1 MCRSAGQRQRG
12 RTARCWGVEG
22 SGRRPAKRPQPP
34 FCSDAASL
42 QRGLFSPGK
51 PETGKKKLAKPAVDS
66 VSLPTLHLIQKPFA
80 PASPRVGRAPPA
92 VVTGVR
98 VRTGPSRFNRP
109 DARTVDS
116 RYFFKDKRVREK
128 MSEIKTLTLLS
139 SPVACEGPRPVCGAG
154 PRTPLGGQTCG
165 LGRGESLLPSR
176 LHAHRPS
183 RETEANGPHLLVQP
197 PAPAP
202 RGEHCPVPRHHAPPP
217 REKLRH
223 RPQQGR
229 AGGERQGVLTR
240 HLRPPGGPAA
250 SPGTSVSPSAGG
262 SGRHVP
268 VPGSLTREHEQ
279 CVCAREAPGCGGR
292 ARHVAARRGF
302 LEVPAVGQAG
312 RAGGAGCWQR
322 GVTNKGRFGN
332 EGRKKPSLLSVSVIC
347 KDVPRMWGA
356 QRPTSG

>member
-12 RTARCWGVEG
+12 RTARCWGAEG

-109 DARTVDS
+109 AARTVDS

-217 REKLRH
+217 AGETEAPATAGPGRGGAAG
-223 RPQQGR
+223 RPHMAPPPAR
-229 AGGERQGVLTR
+229 R
-240 HLRPPGGPAA
+240 PGGF
-250 SPGTSVSPSAGG
+250 SRNLSVPIRRWQRAP
-262 SGRHVP
+262 RA
-268 VPGSLTREHEQ
+268 
-279 CVCAREAPGCGGR
+279 CAR
-292 ARHVAARRGF
+292 
-302 LEVPAVGQAG
+302 VP
-312 RAGGAGCWQR
+312 
-322 GVTNKGRFGN
+322 N
-332 EGRKKPSLLSVSVIC
+332 P
-347 KDVPRMWGA
+347 
-356 QRPTSG
+356 

>member
-12 RTARCWGVEG
+12 RTARCWGAEG

-66 VSLPTLHLIQKPFA
+66 VSLPTLHLTQKPFA

-202 RGEHCPVPRHHAPPP
+202 RGEHCPVPRHHAPP
-217 REKLRH
+217 RGRNRGTGH
-223 RPQQGR
+223 SR
-229 AGGERQGVLTR
+229 AGQ
-240 HLRPPGGPAA
+240 
-250 SPGTSVSPSAGG
+250 GG
-262 SGRHVP
+262 SGRASSH
-268 VPGSLTREHEQ
+268 GTS
-279 CVCAREAPGCGGR
+279 ARQ
-292 ARHVAARRGF
+292 AARR
-302 LEVPAVGQAG
+302 LLPEPQCPHPQVAVGATCLCQG
-312 RAGGAGCWQR
+312 
-322 GVTNKGRFGN
+322 
-332 EGRKKPSLLSVSVIC
+332 P
-347 KDVPRMWGA
+347 
-356 QRPTSG
+356 

>member
-12 RTARCWGVEG
+12 RTARCWGAEG

-66 VSLPTLHLIQKPFA
+66 VSLPTLHLILKPFA

-109 DARTVDS
+109 AACTVDS
-116 RYFFKDKRVREK
+116 RYFFKDKRVCEK

-154 PRTPLGGQTCG
+154 PRAPARWPDVRPGSWGEPAAIPSPCPPALPGNGGE
-165 LGRGESLLPSR
+165 RSPS
-176 LHAHRPS
+176 P
-183 RETEANGPHLLVQP
+183 GPAPP
-197 PAPAP
+197 PAP
-202 RGEHCPVPRHHAPPP
+202 R
-217 REKLRH
+217 
-223 RPQQGR
+223 
-229 AGGERQGVLTR
+229 GERQGVLTR

-262 SGRHVP
+262 SGCHVP

-292 ARHVAARRGF
+292 TGHVAARGGF